1 MMMGKMGKPYSIVDP
16 GATFKMYPCGCL
28 GQPSM
33 DTLRDIVIEEDLHEK
48 DVREIRLRAGPNI
61 LEPLRYT
68 DPVNDLQAKFSLQFA
83 LASILLR
90 RRAGPREYS
99 MEWLMDPAMQS
110 TMRKV
115 KTIHDE
121 GIAAM
126 GAEKMRSIVEVE
138 LTDGRIIRREAS
150 DARGTPEKPLKPHEL
165 EEKFMECAGFVYD
178 EKKSKEALA
187 LIRRLDKLSDVSELT
202 DLLRN
207 E

>member
-1 MMMGKMGKPYSIVDP
+1 
-16 GATFKMYPCGCL
+16 
-28 GQPSM
+28 
-33 DTLRDIVIEEDLHEK
+33 
-48 DVREIRLRAGPNI
+48 
-61 LEPLRYT
+61 
-68 DPVNDLQAKFSLQFA
+68 
-83 LASILLR
+83 
-90 RRAGPREYS
+90 

-126 GAEKMRSIVEVE
+126 GVEKMRSIVEVE

-178 EKKSKEALA
+178 EEKSKEALS